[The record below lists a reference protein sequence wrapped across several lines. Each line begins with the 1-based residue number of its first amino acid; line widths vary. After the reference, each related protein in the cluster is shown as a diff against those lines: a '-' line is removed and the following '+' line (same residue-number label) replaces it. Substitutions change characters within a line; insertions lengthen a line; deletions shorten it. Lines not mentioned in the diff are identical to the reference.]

1 MIAAAAARGVPVTV
15 VVVTDGAAS
24 HPGSATSAESLVA
37 TRAEEARVAVEL
49 LGHDVELLRWSIA
62 DGAVREARAEITE
75 RLRPL
80 LPGPGGLV
88 VAPWRGDGHRDHRVL
103 GEIAA
108 QLVGEAGRAGATLL
122 EYPIWLWHWGSPDH
136 PDVPW
141 PSLRLSPLDADADAA
156 KRSALAAYVSQRR
169 PLSAAPEDAPVLHPV
184 FERHFARG
192 REVFVVGDEAAGV
205 ATEATF
211 DRTHAR
217 RADPW
222 RVTTRWYE
230 RRKRA
235 LTVASLPR
243 EHYGSVLEV
252 GCSIGVL
259 TGDLAPAADRL
270 LALDVS
276 SVAVEAARER
286 LADLPHVTVEQADAA
301 ADYPSGPFDLVV
313 LSEVG
318 YYLAPDAFGR
328 LVDSIVDGLAEDGDV
343 VACHWARPEGDFRQG
358 AQDVHARLGADPRLH
373 RVSHHVEADFV
384 LDVFSRDPRSVAQRT
399 GLRVTPAPENSVA
412 ALPVRAVAVVV
423 PAHDEEELVSR
434 ALDGIDLA
442 RRHTAR
448 THPEVRV
455 VVVLVA
461 DACTDHTVAAA
472 RAHARVTV
480 VEIDARGVGAARAV
494 GVDVALGELAAP
506 SGDLS
511 RGDLPLEAV
520 WIACTD
526 ADSVVPPGWIDD
538 QLDRAAAGADVV
550 IGTVRPDFAD
560 LSPRQI
566 AAWTARHTPGR
577 PNGHVHGANLGVR
590 ASSYRAV
597 GGFAPIDLH
606 EDNVLVDRLRDAG
619 ATLVA
624 SDVGEVLTSGR
635 RDGRTSGGYA
645 GYLAVDLL
653 A

>member
-1 MIAAAAARGVPVTV
+1 MSFDGRAPGTPVETWEADPRLLALPSLEGTVDPSAVSRLVVLAAHPDDETLGAGGLIADAAARGVPVTV

-24 HPGSATSAESLVA
+24 HPGSTTSAEDLVA
-37 TRAEEARVAVEL
+37 TRAEEARVAVHL
-49 LGHDVELLRWSIA
+49 LGPDVELVQWSIA

-80 LPGPGGLV
+80 LPGPGGLL

-108 QLVGEAGRAGATLL
+108 ELVAEADQAATTLL

-141 PSLRLSPLDADADAA
+141 SALRLSSLDAVADAA

-169 PLSAAPEDAPVLHPV
+169 PLSGAPEDAPVLHPV

-192 REVFVVGDEAAGV
+192 REVFVVAEPGSGGPVAGGPVAGAAASGAAAGP

-243 EHYGSVLEV
+243 ERYGRVLEV

-276 SVAVEAARER
+276 SVAVQAARER
-286 LADLPHVTVEQADAA
+286 LANLPHVTVEQSDAA
-301 ADYPSGPFDLVV
+301 ADYPSGTFDLVV

-328 LVDSIVDGLAEDGDV
+328 LVDAIVDGLAEDGDV
-343 VACHWARPEGDFRQG
+343 VACHWTQPEGDFRQSSD
-358 AQDVHARLGADPRLH
+358 DVHARLGADPRLH
-373 RVSHHVEADFV
+373 RVSHHVEGDFV
-384 LDVFSRDPRSVAQRT
+384 LDVFSRDARSVAERT
-399 GLRVTPAPENSVA
+399 GLR
-412 ALPVRAVAVVV
+412 
-423 PAHDEEELVSR
+423 
-434 ALDGIDLA
+434 
-442 RRHTAR
+442 
-448 THPEVRV
+448 
-455 VVVLVA
+455 
-461 DACTDHTVAAA
+461 
-472 RAHARVTV
+472 
-480 VEIDARGVGAARAV
+480 
-494 GVDVALGELAAP
+494 
-506 SGDLS
+506 
-511 RGDLPLEAV
+511 
-520 WIACTD
+520 
-526 ADSVVPPGWIDD
+526 
-538 QLDRAAAGADVV
+538 
-550 IGTVRPDFAD
+550 
-560 LSPRQI
+560 
-566 AAWTARHTPGR
+566 
-577 PNGHVHGANLGVR
+577 
-590 ASSYRAV
+590 
-597 GGFAPIDLH
+597 
-606 EDNVLVDRLRDAG
+606 
-619 ATLVA
+619 
-624 SDVGEVLTSGR
+624 
-635 RDGRTSGGYA
+635 
-645 GYLAVDLL
+645 
-653 A
+653 

>member
-1 MIAAAAARGVPVTV
+1 VVSFDGRAPGTPVETWEADPRLLALPPLASALDLAAVSRLLVLAAHPDDETLGAGGLIADAAVRGLPVTV

-24 HPGSATSAESLVA
+24 HPGSATSSRSLVA
-37 TRAEEARVAVEL
+37 TRAEEARVAVGL
-49 LGHDVELLRWSIA
+49 LGRDVDLVLWDVA
-62 DGAVREARAEITE
+62 DGAVREARAEVAE

-80 LPGPGGLV
+80 LPGPGGLL

-108 QLVGEAGRAGATLL
+108 DLVGEAGTAAPTLL

-141 PSLRLSPLDADADAA
+141 SSLRSSPLDAAADAA

-169 PLSAAPEDAPVLHPV
+169 PLSDAPEDAPVLHPV

-192 REVFVVGDEAAGV
+192 REVFVVEDAGQGIAAP

-243 EHYGSVLEV
+243 ERYGRVLEV

-276 SVAVEAARER
+276 SVAVQAARER
-286 LADLPHVTVEQADAA
+286 LANLPHVTVDQADAA
-301 ADYPSGPFDLVV
+301 ADYPEGTFDLVV

-328 LVDSIVDGLAEDGDV
+328 LVDAIVDGLAEDGDV
-343 VACHWARPEGDFRQG
+343 VACHWLQPEGDFRQG
-358 AQDVHARLGADPRLH
+358 ADDVHARLAGDPRLH
-373 RVSHHVEADFV
+373 RVSHHVEDDFV

-399 GLRVTPAPENSVA
+399 GLR
-412 ALPVRAVAVVV
+412 
-423 PAHDEEELVSR
+423 
-434 ALDGIDLA
+434 
-442 RRHTAR
+442 
-448 THPEVRV
+448 
-455 VVVLVA
+455 
-461 DACTDHTVAAA
+461 
-472 RAHARVTV
+472 
-480 VEIDARGVGAARAV
+480 
-494 GVDVALGELAAP
+494 
-506 SGDLS
+506 
-511 RGDLPLEAV
+511 
-520 WIACTD
+520 
-526 ADSVVPPGWIDD
+526 
-538 QLDRAAAGADVV
+538 
-550 IGTVRPDFAD
+550 
-560 LSPRQI
+560 
-566 AAWTARHTPGR
+566 
-577 PNGHVHGANLGVR
+577 
-590 ASSYRAV
+590 
-597 GGFAPIDLH
+597 
-606 EDNVLVDRLRDAG
+606 
-619 ATLVA
+619 
-624 SDVGEVLTSGR
+624 
-635 RDGRTSGGYA
+635 
-645 GYLAVDLL
+645 
-653 A
+653 

>member
-1 MIAAAAARGVPVTV
+1 MSFDGRAPGTPVETWEADPRLLALPSLDGTVDPSAVSRLVVLAAHPDDETLGAGGLIAEAAARGVPVTV

-24 HPGSATSAESLVA
+24 HPGSTTSAEDLVA
-37 TRAEEARVAVEL
+37 TRAEEARVAVHL
-49 LGHDVELLRWSIA
+49 LGPGVELVQWSIA

-80 LPGPGGLV
+80 LPGPGGLL

-108 QLVGEAGRAGATLL
+108 ELVAEADQAATTLL

-141 PSLRLSPLDADADAA
+141 SALRLSSLDAVADAA

-169 PLSAAPEDAPVLHPV
+169 PLSGAPEDAPVLHPV

-192 REVFVVGDEAAGV
+192 REVFVVAEPGSGGPVAGAAASGAAAGP

-243 EHYGSVLEV
+243 ERYGRVLEV

-276 SVAVEAARER
+276 SVAVQAARER
-286 LADLPHVTVEQADAA
+286 LENLPHVTVEQADAA
-301 ADYPSGPFDLVV
+301 ADYPSGTFDLVV

-328 LVDSIVDGLAEDGDV
+328 LVDAIVDGLAEDGDV
-343 VACHWARPEGDFRQG
+343 VACHWTQPEGDFRQS
-358 AQDVHARLGADPRLH
+358 ADDVHARLGADPRLH
-373 RVSHHVEADFV
+373 RVSHHVEGDFV
-384 LDVFSRDPRSVAQRT
+384 LDVFSRDARSVAERT
-399 GLRVTPAPENSVA
+399 GLR
-412 ALPVRAVAVVV
+412 
-423 PAHDEEELVSR
+423 
-434 ALDGIDLA
+434 
-442 RRHTAR
+442 
-448 THPEVRV
+448 
-455 VVVLVA
+455 
-461 DACTDHTVAAA
+461 
-472 RAHARVTV
+472 
-480 VEIDARGVGAARAV
+480 
-494 GVDVALGELAAP
+494 
-506 SGDLS
+506 
-511 RGDLPLEAV
+511 
-520 WIACTD
+520 
-526 ADSVVPPGWIDD
+526 
-538 QLDRAAAGADVV
+538 
-550 IGTVRPDFAD
+550 
-560 LSPRQI
+560 
-566 AAWTARHTPGR
+566 
-577 PNGHVHGANLGVR
+577 
-590 ASSYRAV
+590 
-597 GGFAPIDLH
+597 
-606 EDNVLVDRLRDAG
+606 
-619 ATLVA
+619 
-624 SDVGEVLTSGR
+624 
-635 RDGRTSGGYA
+635 
-645 GYLAVDLL
+645 
-653 A
+653 